1 MTPPASRRQPA
12 GMCGA
17 SMTDRLRSR
26 IAPVEGAAQDHDVT
40 RILLVEDHEDLR
52 DALSRRL
59 ERRGFHVV
67 LAPDGETG
75 LRRALMEQPDVILL
89 DMNLPLRDGWSVA
102 RSLRGAEGE
111 AARIPI
117 IALTA
122 HGLSASPADLAAA
135 GFDAYHPKPVDFP
148 RLLEQIDEALL
159 GRDEP

>member
-17 SMTDRLRSR
+17 SMTDRLRRR

-111 AARIPI
+111 AARR
-117 IALTA
+117 A
-122 HGLSASPADLAAA
+122 SAPASRSTSS
-135 GFDAYHPKPVDFP
+135 GS
-148 RLLEQIDEALL
+148 
-159 GRDEP
+159 